1 MVNELS
7 ASESD
12 SEVDKEKENP
22 LEDDHYGIVI
32 EKEIYLWII
41 YAWNLFFALK
51 SLVKIPH
58 IYHTASNFSFFVV

>member
-22 LEDDHYGIVI
+22 LEDDHYSIAI
-32 EKEIYLWII
+32 EKEIYL
-41 YAWNLFFALK
+41 
-51 SLVKIPH
+51 
-58 IYHTASNFSFFVV
+58 